1 MICLKHSPTVI
12 YRALCIF
19 SSIISQR
26 LNKIS
31 QKKAGRAVHRFLVI
45 HWLPSFHP
53 QLLFYWTSLHSNER
67 GSAVM
72 PSARDP
78 PAPHWPSMGEQW
90 QHQHHPTNTPSASRW
105 PTGLFEKQF
114 SLPRVLCSPLQWTLQ
129 QATMPAATSLVLLLC
144 PDRPRH
150 SVCLRNKGI
159 DYQLRLSPTK
169 ANCEIREHK
178 F

>member
-1 MICLKHSPTVI
+1 MIYLKHSPTVI
-12 YRALCIF
+12 NRPLCIF

-53 QLLFYWTSLHSNER
+53 QLLFYWTSLHSNEH
-67 GSAVM
+67 GAAEM
-72 PSARDP
+72 PRARDP
-78 PAPHWPSMGEQW
+78 PAPHWSSMGEQW
-90 QHQHHPTNTPSASRW
+90 QHQHHPTNTPSAFRW
-105 PTGLFEKQF
+105 PTGLSEEQF
-114 SLPRVLCSPLQWTLQ
+114 SLPGALCSPLQWTLQ
-129 QATMPAATSLVLLLC
+129 QATMLICLC
-144 PDRPRH
+144 LDRPCH